1 MTHATADDPKPMLTV
16 VLNMESDLD
25 SDRLNKWLTF
35 GANVGVLIGII
46 LLIVELGQNRE
57 MMRAQTRS
65 GIAAVAIGHFDTI
78 ATNHD
83 LADIMRRA
91 RFGEDLDETETTRYL
106 FVSLATI
113 RHFEN
118 VHYQYRLGLF
128 DEEEFTGE
136 LQGFSN
142 MVKGS
147 VGLTRIWCQFR
158 TITSQDFRVEVDAIY
173 DDLDCD

>member
-1 MTHATADDPKPMLTV
+1 
-16 VLNMESDLD
+16 MESDLD
-25 SDRLNKWLTF
+25 SDRLTKWLTF
-35 GANVGVLIGII
+35 GANFGVLIGII

-65 GIAAVAIGHFDTI
+65 DIAAVSIGHYDTI
-78 ATNHD
+78 AANHD

-113 RHFEN
+113 RNFEN

-128 DEEEFTGE
+128 DEEEFVGE

-142 MVKGS
+142 LVKGS

-158 TITSQDFRVEVDAIY
+158 TITSQDFRAEVDAILG
-173 DDLDCD
+173 DLDCD

>member
-1 MTHATADDPKPMLTV
+1 MENNLNADQLT
-16 VLNMESDLD
+16 
-25 SDRLNKWLTF
+25 KWLTF
-35 GANVGVLIGII
+35 GANFGVLIGII
-46 LLIVELGQNRE
+46 LLVVELGQNRE

-65 GIAAVAIGHFDTI
+65 DIAAVAIGHYDSI
-78 ATNHD
+78 ATNRD

-91 RFGEDLDETETTRYL
+91 RIGEDLDETETMRYL
-106 FVSLATI
+106 FVSLATF

-142 MVKGS
+142 LLKGS
-147 VGLTRIWCQFR
+147 VGLTRVWCRFR
-158 TITSQDFRVEVDAIY
+158 TFTSQDFRAEVDAIY
-173 DDLDCD
+173 GDRDCD